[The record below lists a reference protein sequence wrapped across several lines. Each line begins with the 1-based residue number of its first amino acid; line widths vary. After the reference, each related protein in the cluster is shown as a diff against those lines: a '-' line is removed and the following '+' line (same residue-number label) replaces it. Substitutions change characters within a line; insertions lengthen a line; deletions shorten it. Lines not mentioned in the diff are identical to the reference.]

1 MRQLLLNVARPNM
14 KIITLKLF
22 IGGEGDAKDT
32 FTPATQTLRRTSAIF
47 QEVSNVAWFCL
58 NAPKT

>member
-1 MRQLLLNVARPNM
+1 MRELLLNIALPNM
-14 KIITLKLF
+14 TIITLQLF
-22 IGGEGDAKDT
+22 IGGEGDVKDT

-58 NAPKT
+58 NALKT